1 MGTQSMQNDIGGF
14 KYSMEAGY
22 AIWTFQGRKLF
33 HQQKEKL
40 WHVSWRP
47 HPPSLL
53 SSQRQAEIRKNIKQF
68 SKRYDAVDE
77 KAKDEARQ
85 AFAKSRKEK
94 TDSFRRILDRLEEY
108 KEDKEEET
116 AWMEAWQELIAEQDW
131 ETHDSHIEQEIS

>member
-1 MGTQSMQNDIGGF
+1 MEQAMVGF

-40 WHVSWRP
+40 WSVSWRP

-53 SSQRQAEIRKNIKQF
+53 STQRQAEIRKNIKQF

-85 AFAKSRKEK
+85 AFAKSRRIK
-94 TDSFRRILDRLEEY
+94 TDGFRDILDRLKEY
-108 KEDKEEET
+108 KDDKEEET
-116 AWMEAWQELIAEQDW
+116 GWMD
-131 ETHDSHIEQEIS
+131 